1 VANPTPTPFR
11 VKKNGTEV
19 GPWKAMVRGAI
30 HELAPESASQSD
42 AEAAL
47 QTILTNLPPIP
58 ELSEASEKSTAT
70 SKEPSSIFSTFST
83 PSSDEPKPEKP
94 AKPKP
99 GEMRKEGLTE
109 LSAARIKSF
118 REGVAQ
124 ALAAGNVTLDR
135 ALLGIFRDNV
145 PTLTPD
151 QHMLLSTG
159 WELACEQYF
168 VSGVPPAWIIILL
181 ANAQVMAAMYDQS
194 QPKKPAEPEEEDVS
208 RGTNDAPKSNATTGK
223 PKNPKG

>member
-1 VANPTPTPFR
+1 MANPTPTPFR

-47 QTILTNLPPIP
+47 QTILTNLPPITEP
-58 ELSEASEKSTAT
+58 SEASEKSTAT
-70 SKEPSSIFSTFST
+70 NKEPSSIFSTFST

-124 ALAAGNVTLDR
+124 ALATGNVTLDR

-181 ANAQVMAAMYDQS
+181 ANAQVMASMYDKS
-194 QPKKPAEPEEEDVS
+194 QPKKPAEPDEEDVS
-208 RGTNDAPKSNATTGK
+208 RGTNDAPKPNTAPSK

>member
-1 VANPTPTPFR
+1 MANLTPTPFR
-11 VKKNGTEV
+11 VKKNGQEI

-30 HELAPESASQSD
+30 KELAGEGASQ
-42 AEAAL
+42 AEAEASL
-47 QTILTNLPPIP
+47 QTILASLPPIQ
-58 ELSEASEKSTAT
+58 ENSNDSEKSSETP
-70 SKEPSSIFSTFST
+70 KESNSIFSGFSGT
-83 PSSDEPKPEKP
+83 TDEPKTEKP

-181 ANAQVMAAMYDQS
+181 ANAQVMSAMYDGS
-194 QPKKPAEPEEEDVS
+194 QPKKPVEEAEEDVS
-208 RGTNDAPKSNATTGK
+208 RGTNDKPAPVSTTPKS
-223 PKNPKG
+223 KNPKS